1 MGDPFE
7 QPTGPPGT
15 ATQASAGGVRETSV
29 QQAVVFLSDPR
40 VRGADLS
47 KAAAFLRS
55 KGVTED
61 EIRQAFTRSGLIY
74 PPPHSNG
81 TLVTSNFPANSVYF
95 PNSGA
100 HGRPHPQPPPRS
112 SSWWPLVLGVAA
124 AAAVYSAGR
133 EILRQYVVP
142 LYFPDTGQGMRGGS
156 SGGEIPSSARRG
168 PQHSG
173 GRTARGDEDEIA
185 KLTERVNAL
194 TELSKR
200 TTDSVERLAQ
210 TVDAAHEKNDRSAV
224 AITELR
230 DAIRHLSQSISAS
243 REAKNDGFGN
253 EPSGI
258 GVTGQSS
265 SVAVIDTSS
274 ILADDDRESNG
285 FKGSERSSL
294 QRPYGTT
301 NNRKMG
307 ILAYGTSGA
316 SSMAGTNESTYA
328 SGRTERPSIDRAE
341 MENDDFLNLAPAE
354 IQDNWRYAGREA
366 RSSDER
372 ESLTSAMSG
381 DGVRDVKAGAG
392 GKEVFA
398 KKPEEGIVDSMENG
412 DEQDERSLTSAN
424 ASASGAIVA
433 HATADADLSTDC
445 GVVAETGADD
455 SVENENNGS
464 TCNEADASHDFGTPS
479 DRKLGR
485 YKETFDENGSR
496 DYDRTAYGMGD
507 SGGRGI
513 AAARMLFEADILAET
528 RGLFGQTSSVTG
540 SGVKNSN
547 DRPVSMPAMDAPLSD
562 VE

>member
-7 QPTGPPGT
+7 QPTAPARTG
-15 ATQASAGGVRETSV
+15 AQASAVGIRESSV
-29 QQAVVFLSDPR
+29 QQAIVFLSDPR
-40 VRGADLS
+40 VRGADLN

-61 EIRQAFTRSGLIY
+61 EIRQAFARSGLIY
-74 PPPHSNG
+74 PPPHPNG
-81 TLVTSNFPANSVYF
+81 AHGVSNFPANSVYF
-95 PNSGA
+95 PTSATHEVPSA
-100 HGRPHPQPPPRS
+100 HPPPRS

-142 LYFPDTGQGMRGGS
+142 LYFPDAAQGTRGGS

-168 PQHSG
+168 PQHVEG
-173 GRTARGDEDEIA
+173 YAGRGNEEMA

-194 TELSKR
+194 SEVSKR
-200 TTDSVERLAQ
+200 TTDSVERLTQ
-210 TVDAAHEKNDRSAV
+210 TVDAAREKNDRSAV

-230 DAIRHLSQSISAS
+230 DAIRLLSQSISAS
-243 REAKNDGFGN
+243 RGGKQDDFGN
-253 EPSGI
+253 DMSKM

-274 ILADDDRESNG
+274 VMADDDREEDG
-285 FKGSERSSL
+285 FKDSRRSSL
-294 QRPYGTT
+294 RGPFGTT

-328 SGRTERPSIDRAE
+328 SGRTERPSIEKGE

-354 IQDNWRYAGREA
+354 IQDDWRCIGREA

-372 ESLTSAMSG
+372 ESHVSTKSG
-381 DGVRDVKAGAG
+381 DGARDSKADSKDEDTLMVKR
-392 GKEVFA
+392 KEEIV
-398 KKPEEGIVDSMENG
+398 EGVG
-412 DEQDERSLTSAN
+412 DENEKSDRSLTSG
-424 ASASGAIVA
+424 SVA
-433 HATADADLSTDC
+433 DMSVTHATADADIPTDC
-445 GVVAETGADD
+445 GVDAETGVEDSTAD
-455 SVENENNGS
+455 ENNGS
-464 TCNEADASHDFGTPS
+464 TWNEASRDSNTS
-479 DRKLGR
+479 DDHKVGR
-485 YKETFDENGSR
+485 YKESYGENGSR
-496 DYDRTAYGMGD
+496 DYDRSPYGIGD

-528 RGLFGQTSSVTG
+528 RGLFGHSGAVTG
-540 SGVKNSN
+540 SGAKSSS

>member
-7 QPTGPPGT
+7 QPTVPPGT
-15 ATQASAGGVRETSV
+15 ATQASAGSVRETSV

-74 PPPHSNG
+74 PPPHSSG
-81 TLVTSNFPANSVYF
+81 TLVTSNFPTNSVYF
-95 PNSGA
+95 PNSSA
-100 HGRPHPQPPPRS
+100 HGPPPQPPPRS
-112 SSWWPLVLGVAA
+112 SSWWPLVFGVAA

-142 LYFPDTGQGMRGGS
+142 LYFPETGQGVHGGS
-156 SGGEIPSSARRG
+156 SGGEIPSSAYRG
-168 PQHSG
+168 PRNAG

-200 TTDSVERLAQ
+200 MTDSVQRLAQ

-243 REAKNDGFGN
+243 RGAKHDGFGN

-294 QRPYGTT
+294 QRPFGMT

-341 MENDDFLNLAPAE
+341 MENDDFLDLAPAE

-372 ESLTSAMSG
+372 ESHTSAMTG
-381 DGVRDVKAGAG
+381 NGVRDAKAGAG
-392 GKEVFA
+392 NEDLA
-398 KKPEEGIVDSMENG
+398 AMKPEEEIVKGMENG
-412 DEQDERSLTSAN
+412 HEQGERSLASAN
-424 ASASGAIVA
+424 AGASDAIA
-433 HATADADLSTDC
+433 HATADADLSTEC
-445 GVVAETGADD
+445 GVDAETGVDD
-455 SVENENNGS
+455 SVENENNGP
-464 TCNEADASHDFGTPS
+464 TCNEAGVSHDFGTPS

-485 YKETFDENGSR
+485 YKETCDENGSP

-547 DRPVSMPAMDAPLSD
+547 DRPLSMPAMDAPLSD